1 MEKQLDILSQS
12 LDRKLEVLKRIQEYN
27 RLQEES
33 FRDGTAK
40 LEDFDEAVEEKG
52 RLIQEVNQL
61 DEGFELLYDGLSK
74 ELQGNAARYAPQ
86 IRVLQDKIAQVT
98 DMSVSVQAQEKRNK
112 KLIEDFFA
120 QERVVLRQA
129 RKTSKAAYG
138 YYKNM
143 NASSQSQ
150 FYDNKK

>member
-33 FRDGTAK
+33 FRNGTAK

-112 KLIEDFFA
+112 KLIEEFFA

-143 NASSQSQ
+143 SASGQSQ
-150 FYDNKK
+150 LYDNKK